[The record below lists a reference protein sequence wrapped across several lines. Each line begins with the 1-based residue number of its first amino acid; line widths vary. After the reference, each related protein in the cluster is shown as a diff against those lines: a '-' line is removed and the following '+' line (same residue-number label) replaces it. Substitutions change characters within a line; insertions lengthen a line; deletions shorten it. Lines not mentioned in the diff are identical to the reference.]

1 MKPAPFKYHDP
12 KTLSELVELMSNLD
26 DAKILAGGQS
36 LMPMMNMRYVTPE
49 DVIDINGVNEL
60 DFIKLENDHLTIGSM
75 TRQKDILSNQEIFDK
90 APIFREA
97 LNHVGHIQTRSRGTI
112 GGSLC
117 HLDPSAEIP
126 ALASLYDASLT
137 VVNREGTREIH
148 IEEWVLAYM
157 MPSISDEEILTSISI
172 PVWKNPHG
180 YAFIEFARR
189 HGDFAVCG
197 AGTLVEIDTN
207 DIISKVA
214 IVVAGVDVK
223 PLRLSTLES
232 DLIGKKAT
240 KDTLE
245 YACSS
250 AKKIEAISDVYFS
263 TQYRQRL
270 AGTLVKRSLEV
281 AIERA
286 RIINGDG

>member
-12 KTLSELVELMSNLD
+12 KTVSELVELMSNLD

-75 TRQKDILSNQEIFDK
+75 TRQKDILGNQEIFDK
-90 APIFREA
+90 APIFKEA

-137 VVNREGTREIH
+137 VVNREGSREIH
-148 IEEWVLAYM
+148 IDEWVLAYM

-197 AGTLVEIDTN
+197 AGTLVEIDAN

-223 PLRLSTLES
+223 PLRLSTLET

-240 KDTLE
+240 EDTLE

-286 RIINGDG
+286 RIINNDG

>member
-137 VVNREGTREIH
+137 VVNREGSREIP
-148 IEEWVLAYM
+148 IDEWVLAYM
-157 MPSISDEEILTSISI
+157 MPSISDEEILTSILI

-197 AGTLVEIDTN
+197 AGTLVEIDAN

-223 PLRLSTLES
+223 PLRLSTLET

-240 KDTLE
+240 EDTLE

-286 RIINGDG
+286 RIINNDG

>member
-12 KTLSELVELMSNLD
+12 KTLSELVELMSNLE

-148 IEEWVLAYM
+148 IDEWVLAYM

-172 PVWKNPHG
+172 PVWQNPHG

-197 AGTLVEIDTN
+197 AGTLVEIDAN
-207 DIISKVA
+207 DIIRKVA

-223 PLRLSTLES
+223 PLRLSTLET

-240 KDTLE
+240 EDTLE

-263 TQYRQRL
+263 KKYRQRL

-286 RIINGDG
+286 RIINNDG

>member
-137 VVNREGTREIH
+137 VVNREGSREIH
-148 IEEWVLAYM
+148 IDEWVLAYM

>member
-12 KTLSELVELMSNLD
+12 KTLSELVELMSNLE

-137 VVNREGTREIH
+137 VVNREGSREIH
-148 IEEWVLAYM
+148 IDEWVLAYM

-197 AGTLVEIDTN
+197 AGTLVEIDAN
-207 DIISKVA
+207 DIIRKVA

-223 PLRLSTLES
+223 PLRLSTLET

-240 KDTLE
+240 EDTLE

-286 RIINGDG
+286 RIINNDG

>member
-49 DVIDINGVNEL
+49 DVIDINGVTEL
-60 DFIKLENDHLTIGSM
+60 DFIRLENDHLTIGSM

-137 VVNREGTREIH
+137 VVNREGSREIH
-148 IEEWVLAYM
+148 IDEWVLAYM
-157 MPSISDEEILTSISI
+157 MPSISDEEILTSILI

-197 AGTLVEIDTN
+197 AGTLVEIDAN

-223 PLRLSTLES
+223 PLRLSTLET

-240 KDTLE
+240 EDTLE

-286 RIINGDG
+286 RIINNDG

>member
-12 KTLSELVELMSNLD
+12 KTLSELVELMSNLE

-148 IEEWVLAYM
+148 IDEWVLAYM

-286 RIINGDG
+286 RIINNDG

>member
-1 MKPAPFKYHDP
+1 MKPAPFKYHAP
-12 KTLSELVELMSNLD
+12 KTLSELVELMSNLE

-137 VVNREGTREIH
+137 VVNREGSREIH
-148 IEEWVLAYM
+148 IDEWVLAYM

-189 HGDFAVCG
+189 HGDFAVCA
-197 AGTLVEIDTN
+197 AGTLVEIDAN

-232 DLIGKKAT
+232 ELIGKKAA
-240 KDTLE
+240 KDTL
-245 YACSS
+245 
-250 AKKIEAISDVYFS
+250 
-263 TQYRQRL
+263 
-270 AGTLVKRSLEV
+270 
-281 AIERA
+281 
-286 RIINGDG
+286 

>member
-137 VVNREGTREIH
+137 VVNREGSREIH
-148 IEEWVLAYM
+148 IDEWVLAYM

-197 AGTLVEIDTN
+197 AGTLVEIDAN
-207 DIISKVA
+207 DIIRKVA

-223 PLRLSTLES
+223 PLRLSTLET

-240 KDTLE
+240 EDTLE

-263 TQYRQRL
+263 KKYRQRL

-286 RIINGDG
+286 RIINNDG

>member
-12 KTLSELVELMSNLD
+12 KTLSELVELMSNLE

-75 TRQKDILSNQEIFDK
+75 TRQKNILSNQEIFDK

-137 VVNREGTREIH
+137 VVNREGSREIH
-148 IEEWVLAYM
+148 IDEWVLAYM

-197 AGTLVEIDTN
+197 AGTLVEIDAN

-223 PLRLSTLES
+223 PLRLSTLET

-263 TQYRQRL
+263 KKYRQRL

-286 RIINGDG
+286 RIINNDG

>member
-12 KTLSELVELMSNLD
+12 KTLSELVELMSNLE

-49 DVIDINGVNEL
+49 DVIDINGVTEL
-60 DFIKLENDHLTIGSM
+60 DFIRLENDHLTIGSM

-126 ALASLYDASLT
+126 ALASLYGANLT
-137 VVNREGTREIH
+137 VVNREGSREIH
-148 IEEWVLAYM
+148 IDEWVLAYM

>member
-12 KTLSELVELMSNLD
+12 KTLSELVELMSNLE

-49 DVIDINGVNEL
+49 DVIDINGVTEL
-60 DFIKLENDHLTIGSM
+60 DFIRLENDHLTIGSM
-75 TRQKDILSNQEIFDK
+75 TRQKDILSNQEIFDT
-90 APIFREA
+90 APIFKEA

-137 VVNREGTREIH
+137 VVNRQGSREIP
-148 IEEWVLAYM
+148 IDEWVLAYM
-157 MPSISDEEILTSISI
+157 MPSISEEEILTSISI

-197 AGTLVEIDTN
+197 AGTLVEIDAN

-245 YACSS
+245 YAYNS

-270 AGTLVKRSLEV
+270 AGTMVKRSLEV

-286 RIINGDG
+286 RIINNDG

>member
-12 KTLSELVELMSNLD
+12 KTLSELVELMSNLE

-49 DVIDINGVNEL
+49 DVIDINGVTEL
-60 DFIKLENDHLTIGSM
+60 DFIRLENDHLTIGSM
-75 TRQKDILSNQEIFDK
+75 TRQKDILSNQEIFDT
-90 APIFREA
+90 APIFKEA

-137 VVNREGTREIH
+137 VVNRQGSREIP
-148 IEEWVLAYM
+148 IDEWVLAYM
-157 MPSISDEEILTSISI
+157 MPSISEEEILTSISI

-197 AGTLVEIDTN
+197 AGTLVEIDAN

-232 DLIGKKAT
+232 DLIGKKAA

-245 YACSS
+245 YAYSS

-263 TQYRQRL
+263 TKYRQRL
-270 AGTLVKRSLEV
+270 AGTMVKRSLEV

-286 RIINGDG
+286 RIINNDG

>member
-12 KTLSELVELMSNLD
+12 KTLSELVELMSNLE

-148 IEEWVLAYM
+148 IDEWVLAYM

-197 AGTLVEIDTN
+197 AGTLVEIDAN

-223 PLRLSTLES
+223 PLRLSTLET

-286 RIINGDG
+286 RIINNDG

>member
-12 KTLSELVELMSNLD
+12 KTLSELVELMSNLE

-137 VVNREGTREIH
+137 VVNREGSREIH
-148 IEEWVLAYM
+148 IDEWVLAYM

-197 AGTLVEIDTN
+197 AGTLVEIDAN

-223 PLRLSTLES
+223 PLRLSTLET

-240 KDTLE
+240 EDTLE

-286 RIINGDG
+286 RIINNDG

>member
-12 KTLSELVELMSNLD
+12 KTLSELVELMSNLE

-148 IEEWVLAYM
+148 IDEWVLAYM

-197 AGTLVEIDTN
+197 AGTLVEIDAN
-207 DIISKVA
+207 DIIRKVA

-223 PLRLSTLES
+223 PLRLSTLET

-240 KDTLE
+240 EDTLE

-286 RIINGDG
+286 RIINNDG

>member
-90 APIFREA
+90 APIFKEA

-137 VVNREGTREIH
+137 VVNREGSREIH
-148 IEEWVLAYM
+148 IDEWVLAYM

-197 AGTLVEIDTN
+197 AGTLVEIDAN

-214 IVVAGVDVK
+214 IGVAGVDVK
-223 PLRLSTLES
+223 PLRLSTLET

-286 RIINGDG
+286 RIINNDG

>member
-12 KTLSELVELMSNLD
+12 KTLSELVELMSNLE

-137 VVNREGTREIH
+137 VVNREGSREIH
-148 IEEWVLAYM
+148 IDEWVLAYM

-286 RIINGDG
+286 RIINSDG

>member
-12 KTLSELVELMSNLD
+12 KTLSELVELMSNLE

>member
-12 KTLSELVELMSNLD
+12 KTLSELVELMSNLE

-197 AGTLVEIDTN
+197 AGTLVEIDAN

-223 PLRLSTLES
+223 PLRLSTLET
-232 DLIGKKAT
+232 DIIGKKAT
-240 KDTLE
+240 EDTLE

-286 RIINGDG
+286 RIINSDG

>member
-12 KTLSELVELMSNLD
+12 KTLSELVELMSNLE

-49 DVIDINGVNEL
+49 DVIDINGVTEL
-60 DFIKLENDHLTIGSM
+60 DFIRLENDHLTIGSM
-75 TRQKDILSNQEIFDK
+75 TRQKDILSNQEIFDT
-90 APIFREA
+90 APIFKEA

-137 VVNREGTREIH
+137 VVNRQGSREIP
-148 IEEWVLAYM
+148 IDEWVLAYM
-157 MPSISDEEILTSISI
+157 MPSISEEEILTSISI

-197 AGTLVEIDTN
+197 AGTLVEIDAN

-232 DLIGKKAT
+232 DLIGKKAA

-245 YACSS
+245 YAYSS

-270 AGTLVKRSLEV
+270 AGTMVKRSLEV

-286 RIINGDG
+286 RIINNDG

>member
-137 VVNREGTREIH
+137 VVNREGSREIH
-148 IEEWVLAYM
+148 IDEWVLAYM

-197 AGTLVEIDTN
+197 AGTLVEIDAN

-223 PLRLSTLES
+223 PLRLSTLET

-240 KDTLE
+240 EDTLE

-286 RIINGDG
+286 RIINNDG

>member
-12 KTLSELVELMSNLD
+12 KTLSELVELMSNLE

-137 VVNREGTREIH
+137 VVNREGSREIP
-148 IEEWVLAYM
+148 IDEWVLAYM

-197 AGTLVEIDTN
+197 AGTLVEIDAN

-232 DLIGKKAT
+232 DLIGKEAT

-245 YACSS
+245 YAYSS

-270 AGTLVKRSLEV
+270 AGTMVKRSLEV

-286 RIINGDG
+286 RIINNDG

>member
-12 KTLSELVELMSNLD
+12 KTLSELVELMSNLE

-49 DVIDINGVNEL
+49 DVIDINGVTEL
-60 DFIKLENDHLTIGSM
+60 DFIRLENDHLTIGSM
-75 TRQKDILSNQEIFDK
+75 TRQKDILSNQEIFDT
-90 APIFREA
+90 APIFKEA

-137 VVNREGTREIH
+137 VVNRQGSREIP
-148 IEEWVLAYM
+148 IDEWVLAYM
-157 MPSISDEEILTSISI
+157 MPSISEEEILTSISI

-197 AGTLVEIDTN
+197 AGTLVEIDAN

-223 PLRLSTLES
+223 PLRLSTLEN

-245 YACSS
+245 YAYSS

-270 AGTLVKRSLEV
+270 AGTMVKRSLEV

-286 RIINGDG
+286 RIINNDG

>member
-12 KTLSELVELMSNLD
+12 KTLSELVELMSNLE

-137 VVNREGTREIH
+137 VVNREGSREIH
-148 IEEWVLAYM
+148 IDEWVLAYM

-197 AGTLVEIDTN
+197 AGTLVEIDAN

-286 RIINGDG
+286 RIINSDG

>member
-137 VVNREGTREIH
+137 VVNREGSREIH
-148 IEEWVLAYM
+148 IDEWVLAYM

-197 AGTLVEIDTN
+197 AGTLVEIDAN
-207 DIISKVA
+207 DIIRKVA

-223 PLRLSTLES
+223 PLRLSTLET

-240 KDTLE
+240 EDTLE

>member
-49 DVIDINGVNEL
+49 DVIDINGVNEQ

-148 IEEWVLAYM
+148 IDEWVLAYM

-197 AGTLVEIDTN
+197 AGTLVEIDAN
-207 DIISKVA
+207 DIIRKVA

-223 PLRLSTLES
+223 PLRLSTLET

-240 KDTLE
+240 EDTLE

-286 RIINGDG
+286 RIINNDG

>member
-12 KTLSELVELMSNLD
+12 KTLSELVELMSNLE

-49 DVIDINGVNEL
+49 DVIDINGVTEL
-60 DFIKLENDHLTIGSM
+60 DFIRLENDHLTIGSM
-75 TRQKDILSNQEIFDK
+75 TRQKDILSNQEIFDT
-90 APIFREA
+90 APIFKEA

-137 VVNREGTREIH
+137 VVNRQGSREIP
-148 IEEWVLAYM
+148 IDEWVLAYM
-157 MPSISDEEILTSISI
+157 MPSISEEEILTSISI

-197 AGTLVEIDTN
+197 AGTLVEIDAN

-245 YACSS
+245 YAYSS

-263 TQYRQRL
+263 TKYRQRL
-270 AGTLVKRSLEV
+270 AGTMVKRSLEV

-286 RIINGDG
+286 RIINNDG

>member
-12 KTLSELVELMSNLD
+12 KTLSELVELMSNLE

-60 DFIKLENDHLTIGSM
+60 DFIKLENDHITIGSM
-75 TRQKDILSNQEIFDK
+75 TRQKDILSNQEIFDT
-90 APIFREA
+90 APIFKEA

-137 VVNREGTREIH
+137 VVNRQGSREIP
-148 IEEWVLAYM
+148 IDEWVLAYM
-157 MPSISDEEILTSISI
+157 MPSISEEEILTSISI

-180 YAFIEFARR
+180 FAFIEFARR

-197 AGTLVEIDTN
+197 AGTLVEIDAN

-245 YACSS
+245 YAYSS

-270 AGTLVKRSLEV
+270 AGTMVKRSLEV

-286 RIINGDG
+286 RIINNDD

>member
-75 TRQKDILSNQEIFDK
+75 TRQKDILSNQEIFDT
-90 APIFREA
+90 APIFKEA

-137 VVNREGTREIH
+137 VVNREGSREIH
-148 IEEWVLAYM
+148 IDEWVLAYM

-197 AGTLVEIDTN
+197 AGTLVEIDAN
-207 DIISKVA
+207 DIIRKVA

-223 PLRLSTLES
+223 PLRLSTLET

-240 KDTLE
+240 EDTLE

-286 RIINGDG
+286 RIINNDG

>member
-197 AGTLVEIDTN
+197 AGTLVEIDAN
-207 DIISKVA
+207 DIIRKVA

-223 PLRLSTLES
+223 PLRLSTLET

-240 KDTLE
+240 EDTLE

-286 RIINGDG
+286 RIINNDG

>member
-12 KTLSELVELMSNLD
+12 KTLSELVELMSNLE

-137 VVNREGTREIH
+137 VVNREGSREIH
-148 IEEWVLAYM
+148 IDEWVLAYM

-223 PLRLSTLES
+223 PLRLSTLET

-240 KDTLE
+240 EDTLE

-286 RIINGDG
+286 RIINNDG

>member
-1 MKPAPFKYHDP
+1 MQPAPLKYHDP
-12 KTLSELVELMSNLD
+12 KTLSELVELMSNLE

-137 VVNREGTREIH
+137 VVNREGSREIH
-148 IEEWVLAYM
+148 IDEWVLAYM

-197 AGTLVEIDTN
+197 AGTLVEIDAN

-232 DLIGKKAT
+232 DLIGKKAA

-286 RIINGDG
+286 RIINNDG

>member
-12 KTLSELVELMSNLD
+12 KTLSELVELMSNLE
-26 DAKILAGGQS
+26 DAKILAGGHS

-137 VVNREGTREIH
+137 VVNREGSREIH
-148 IEEWVLAYM
+148 IDEWVLAYM

-197 AGTLVEIDTN
+197 AGTLVEIDAN

-223 PLRLSTLES
+223 PLRLSTLET

-240 KDTLE
+240 EDTLE

-250 AKKIEAISDVYFS
+250 AKKIDAISDVYFS

-286 RIINGDG
+286 RIINNDG

>member
-12 KTLSELVELMSNLD
+12 KTLSELVELMSNLE

-137 VVNREGTREIH
+137 VVNREGSREIP
-148 IEEWVLAYM
+148 IDEWVLAYM
-157 MPSISDEEILTSISI
+157 MPSISEEEILTSISI

-197 AGTLVEIDTN
+197 AGTLVEIDAN

-232 DLIGKKAT
+232 DLIGKEAT

-245 YACSS
+245 YAYSS

-270 AGTLVKRSLEV
+270 AGTMVKRSIEV

-286 RIINGDG
+286 RIINNDG

>member
-12 KTLSELVELMSNLD
+12 KTLSELVELMSNLE

-137 VVNREGTREIH
+137 VVNREGSREIP
-148 IEEWVLAYM
+148 IDEWVLAYM

-197 AGTLVEIDTN
+197 AGTLVEIDAN

-223 PLRLSTLES
+223 PLRLSTLET

-240 KDTLE
+240 EDTLE

-286 RIINGDG
+286 RIINNDG

>member
-12 KTLSELVELMSNLD
+12 KTLSELVELMSNLE

-75 TRQKDILSNQEIFDK
+75 TRQKDILSNQKIFDK

-137 VVNREGTREIH
+137 VVNREGSREIH
-148 IEEWVLAYM
+148 IDEWVLAYM
-157 MPSISDEEILTSISI
+157 MPSISDEEVLTSISI

-197 AGTLVEIDTN
+197 AGTLVEIDAN

-223 PLRLSTLES
+223 PLRLSTLET

-240 KDTLE
+240 EDTLE

-286 RIINGDG
+286 RIINNDG

>member
-12 KTLSELVELMSNLD
+12 KTLSELVELMSNLE

-49 DVIDINGVNEL
+49 DVIDINGVTEL
-60 DFIKLENDHLTIGSM
+60 DFIRLENDHLTIGSM
-75 TRQKDILSNQEIFDK
+75 TRQKDILSNQEIFDT
-90 APIFREA
+90 APIFKEA

-137 VVNREGTREIH
+137 VVNRQGSREIP
-148 IEEWVLAYM
+148 IDEWVLAYM
-157 MPSISDEEILTSISI
+157 MPSISEEEILTSISI

-197 AGTLVEIDTN
+197 AGTLVEIDAN

-250 AKKIEAISDVYFS
+250 AKKIEAISDIYFS

-270 AGTLVKRSLEV
+270 AGTMVKRSLEV

-286 RIINGDG
+286 RIINNDG